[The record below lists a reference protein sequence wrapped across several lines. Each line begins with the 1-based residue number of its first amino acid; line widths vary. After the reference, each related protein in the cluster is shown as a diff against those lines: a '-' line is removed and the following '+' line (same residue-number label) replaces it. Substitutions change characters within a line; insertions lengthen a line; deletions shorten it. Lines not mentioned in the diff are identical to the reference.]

1 MYVAIYV
8 LSNSTSSSIIPISIA
23 YVYFV
28 HFNLLLLLAVSL
40 INYELFHITLTVDN
54 HLLINVCTSLC
65 LAHAWFLEIAFIHY
79 VSMQLCV
86 CGCVFLCVDVCVCM
100 CVYVYLCVSF
110 CVSIFVYVFV
120 YTFVCVCVHLKA
132 IVITTQGNETEL
144 AQ

>member
-86 CGCVFLCVDVCVCM
+86 CGCVVVCFCVSMFVCVCVCVCVFVCVFLCVDICVCVCVHVCVCM
-100 CVYVYLCVSF
+100 CPP
-110 CVSIFVYVFV
+110 
-120 YTFVCVCVHLKA
+120 
-132 IVITTQGNETEL
+132 QGYSNNYSRK
-144 AQ
+144 